1 MQHLN
6 FQKIGRQFS
15 QVAPFIL
22 LLSDMIL
29 SKKKCTD
36 FPCYSGLFCMSS
48 VSYDIPYF
56 QDLFSREVD
65 MLRYQKGSLFL

>member
-29 SKKKCTD
+29 SKKNALI
-36 FPCYSGLFCMSS
+36 FL
-48 VSYDIPYF
+48 VILVYF
-56 QDLFSREVD
+56 ACL
-65 MLRYQKGSLFL
+65 LFLMTFLIFRICFHERWIC